1 MPSAIALRGPKSM
14 TDNQKTALI
23 FGISGQ
29 DGAYLAKLLLE
40 RNYAVHGTSRDAEM
54 SGFSSLATLGIK
66 ERITLHSA
74 VPTDFRST
82 FQVVSRTLPDE
93 IYNLSGQSSVGLS
106 FQQPVETLESIAVG
120 TLNILECIRLLRRP
134 IRFYNAGSGECFGDT
149 GGKPA
154 TESTPFH
161 PRSPYAVAKS
171 AAFWEVANYRDSYGL
186 YACSGILFNHESVLR
201 PPRFVTRK
209 VVSAAVRI
217 ARGSNEQLMLGDL
230 AIQRDWGW
238 APEYV
243 EAMAA
248 MLQQEVPEDLVIATG
263 VAHSLE
269 EFVAAA
275 FASLSLDW
283 RDHVRSDST
292 LFRPSEIRCG
302 FGDASKAATH
312 LGWKARTFMPDVVRR
327 MVSEE
332 ASALETNLEGAAHG

>member
-1 MPSAIALRGPKSM
+1 M
-14 TDNQKTALI
+14 TDTRKSALI

-29 DGAYLAKLLLE
+29 DGAYLARLLLE
-40 RNYAVHGTSRDAEM
+40 RGYAVHGTSRDAEI
-54 SGFSSLATLGIK
+54 SSFITLASLGIK
-66 ERITLHSA
+66 ERIALHSA
-74 VPTDFRST
+74 ASTDFRNV
-82 FQVVSRTLPDE
+82 FQVISRAAPDE

-120 TLNILECIRLLRRP
+120 TLNILECIRLLGRP

-154 TESTPFH
+154 NESTSFQ

-186 YACSGILFNHESVLR
+186 YACSGILFNHESPLR
-201 PPRFVTRK
+201 PHRFVTRK
-209 VVSAAVRI
+209 VAAAAARI
-217 ARGSNEQLMLGDL
+217 ARGSSEQLVLGDL
-230 AIQRDWGW
+230 SVRRDWGW

-243 EAMAA
+243 EAMWA
-248 MLQQEVPEDLVIATG
+248 MLQREKPEDLVIATG

-275 FASLSLDW
+275 FAVLGLNW
-283 RDHVRSDST
+283 RDHVRTDAG

-302 FGDASKAATH
+302 FGDAAKAAAK
-312 LGWKARTFMPDVVRR
+312 LGWKARTQMPEVVER
-327 MVSEE
+327 MVKAE
-332 ASALETNLEGAAHG
+332 AATLDAAQGRNT